1 MEENNNINKE
11 QQTEEKKFTQA
22 EVDEIV
28 KNRLG
33 RERRK
38 QGEDME
44 ANFAARELQLTAKE
58 KLLDLGLP
66 RKWAELLRYD
76 SKETLDSV
84 LSELQALIGKKEE
97 KGKPEEERSQ
107 SWGQR
112 QKGASKKDDFREAF
126 GLPK

>member
-1 MEENNNINKE
+1 MEENKKETEYLNN
-11 QQTEEKKFTQA
+11 EEKKFTQA

-38 QGEDME
+38 QGEDIE
-44 ANFAARELQLTAKE
+44 TNLSARELKLTAKE
-58 KLLDLGLP
+58 KLLELGLP

-76 SKETLDSV
+76 NEEELDDV
-84 LSELQALIGKKEE
+84 LSELQTLTTKKEE
-97 KGKPEEERSQ
+97 SAPSSK

-112 QKGASKKDDFREAF
+112 QKGTLKKDDFREAF

>member
-1 MEENNNINKE
+1 MGEDISTKKE
-11 QQTEEKKFTQA
+11 QQTEEKRFTQE

-44 ANFAARELQLTAKE
+44 ASFAMRELSLTAKE

-76 SKETLDSV
+76 SAETLDNV
-84 LSELQALIGKKEE
+84 ISELQALIGKKEE
-97 KGKPEEERSQ
+97 QGEPERG
-107 SWGQR
+107 WGQR
-112 QKGASKKDDFREAF
+112 QKGTSKKDEFREAF